1 MELSIVI
8 PHHVNVLLVILVVIV
23 VNVLMDITR
32 IMDNVQLVIVILLEA
47 KVKFVI

>member
-8 PHHVNVLLVILVVIV
+8 PHHAHVQLVILVVIV

-32 IMDNVQLVIVILLEA
+32 IMDNVQLAIVILLEA